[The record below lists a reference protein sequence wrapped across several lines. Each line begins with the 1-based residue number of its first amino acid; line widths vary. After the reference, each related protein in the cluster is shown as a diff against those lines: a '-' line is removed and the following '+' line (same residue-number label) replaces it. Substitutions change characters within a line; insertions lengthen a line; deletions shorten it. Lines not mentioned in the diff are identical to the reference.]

1 MELPGRRVLVTGA
14 SRGIGA
20 AVAAAFAAAGA
31 DVVVAARNIGAIEEL
46 GGRIGATA
54 IPADL
59 ADPAVVAAL
68 IDRVEAEAGPVD
80 VLVNNAGLEN
90 SAFLPEQDAA
100 AVDAMVAVNVSATF
114 HLSRLALPGMLER
127 GRGHIVNVSSL
138 GGAGVFPGLA
148 VYSATKAAIAHFTA
162 GLRADLRGLPVGTT
176 LVELGPIATDMLDTV
191 NAYEPARASY
201 ARFYRLRLVVDTP
214 VERVAEK
221 VVDAVRRDR
230 RHVRLPTRAA
240 PLPLLAEAPRRLIEA
255 LISGVPPRQ
264 D

>member
-20 AVAAAFAAAGA
+20 ALAAAFAAAEA
-31 DVVVAARNIGAIEEL
+31 DVVVTARSEPAIREL
-46 GGRIGATA
+46 AERIGATPIA
-54 IPADL
+54 ADL
-59 ADPAVVAAL
+59 SDSAVPAL
-68 IDRVEAEAGPVD
+68 LLEQAGPVD
-80 VLVNNAGLEN
+80 VLVNNAGVED
-90 SAFLPEQDAA
+90 SAYLPEQDPGAI
-100 AVDAMVAVNVSATF
+100 DAMVAVNLSAMF
-114 HLSRLALPGMLER
+114 HLTRLALPGMLER
-127 GRGHIVNVSSL
+127 GRGHVVTVSSL

-176 LVELGPIATDMLDTV
+176 LVELGPIPTAMLDSV

-214 VERVAEK
+214 AERVADK
-221 VVDAVRRDR
+221 VVDAVRRNR

-240 PLPLLAEAPRRLIEA
+240 PLPLLAEAPRRLIET
-255 LISGVPPRQ
+255 LISGVPPR
-264 D
+264 DA